1 MGNTWEVN
9 SWKETAHGTHSYVLV
24 YSGES
29 LLESIWIAI
38 KEKRSGVGCV
48 KIEWR
53 GQRRTNRTSL
63 EVTRRKVYQ

>member
-53 GQRRTNRTSL
+53 G
-63 EVTRRKVYQ
+63 